1 MGGMVEARIAVMA
14 QRVLS
19 GELLDRSDAEHLAA
33 VSGDDLYDLFYWA
46 NKIRIRFVGRER
58 YRE

>member
-1 MGGMVEARIAVMA
+1 MGGMVEARIAGMA

-33 VSGDDLYDLFYWA
+33 VSGDDFSSSNSA
-46 NKIRIRFVGRER
+46 NKSVAADVGAK
-58 YRE
+58 